1 MEQVIK
7 SNKICLLNLDIKL
20 SYRLKDF
27 KNSDHKIHTEKKTIL
42 FVIVS
47 VIVFHTTVRKR
58 VELDN
63 QQ

>member
-27 KNSDHKIHTEKKTIL
+27 KNPDHKTHIEK
-42 FVIVS
+42 
-47 VIVFHTTVRKR
+47 
-58 VELDN
+58 N
-63 QQ
+63 QPFLLLYQW

>member
-27 KNSDHKIHTEKKTIL
+27 KNSDHKIHTEKKNPFCYCISDS
-42 FVIVS
+42 IS
-47 VIVFHTTVRKR
+47 YYSK
-58 VELDN
+58 EKG
-63 QQ
+63 